1 MSVRARRWL
10 VLALVLGVG
19 AGLWLLVQH
28 GAMDWL
34 QRERLEAWLAQLGVW
49 APVGLVAVEVLQVL
63 LAPVPGH
70 VVGLAAGYLYGVWV
84 GTALCMLGLM
94 LGTGLAVWLAR
105 RLGRPLVER
114 LVSAASL
121 QRLERFAQRRGAR
134 ALLVIFLVPFLPDDA
149 ACLLAG
155 LTTVPIRQV
164 LVAAFIGRT
173 PGVLASA
180 LIGAQAQALSTGQI
194 VALVA
199 GTLGV
204 VVLFWLFQERLE
216 RLAYALAERLAGK
229 PSTGR

>member
-1 MSVRARRWL
+1 VSVRARQWL
-10 VLALVLGVG
+10 VLALLLVVSV
-19 AGLWLLVQH
+19 GLWLPVQQ

-70 VVGLAAGYLYGVWV
+70 VVGLAAGYLYGVWA

-114 LVSAASL
+114 LVPAESL
-121 QRLERFAQRRGAR
+121 QRLERFVQRHGVR
-134 ALLVIFLVPFLPDDA
+134 ALLIIFLVPFLPDDA

-164 LVAAFIGRT
+164 LVVALIGRM

-199 GTLGV
+199 GSLGV
-204 VVLFWLFQERLE
+204 LVLFWLFQERLE
-216 RLAYALAERLAGK
+216 RAAYALAERLAGK
-229 PSTGR
+229 RRTGH